1 MDGMPDEGAAQ
12 KCGDSTRSVGSLGDL
27 EDSASDASGRT
38 VQSARRFDS
47 AVKSSDVHAIRLPGV
62 DVGKPHDR
70 SVLSTVMLRRTVETK
85 EIRPEERTMKLNLF
99 AAWAS
104 YFLVLATVVCLG
116 SFSRGRRFRARWL
129 GVDCRARRR
138 RVHRTGGCPVH
149 QHRSSRPQSA
159 PRIPTPVLIRT
170 ASDQDCASR
179 AFSASMSKL
188 AGGQSRSSFSRASI
202 SSSVTAI
209 RLYHFRSHGT
219 TYHGACSVDVLSS
232 IA

>member
-1 MDGMPDEGAAQ
+1 MPDEGAAQ

-116 SFSRGRRFRARWL
+116 SFLVAAGSGHGGWAL
-129 GVDCRARRR
+129 IAGLAGVASIGLAVALYTSTVHHDHK
-138 RVHRTGGCPVH
+138 VHRESPH
-149 QHRSSRPQSA
+149 
-159 PRIPTPVLIRT
+159 L
-170 ASDQDCASR
+170 
-179 AFSASMSKL
+179 F
-188 AGGQSRSSFSRASI
+188 
-202 SSSVTAI
+202 
-209 RLYHFRSHGT
+209 
-219 TYHGACSVDVLSS
+219 
-232 IA
+232 